1 MGEQLTRS
9 SHSPG
14 DSNTRYDWLREV
26 AAAMMEAA

>member
-1 MGEQLTRS
+1 MVEQLTRS

>member
-1 MGEQLTRS
+1 MVEQRTRS